1 MTVRPGPCAAD
12 LIDTPL
18 ESLVLERHLRETY
31 RDSPHPHE
39 RLKYAGMPLYLQD
52 LLWHSSHEYAH
63 SPDNIDRLLSS
74 LLTLPDVVFVSLNYD
89 TILDDRLDTFSK
101 MEHISDY
108 IVRVG
113 GRNWSLVKL
122 HGSVNWGQAVGRG
135 YDGMELQLPLELG
148 QAIVLRGV
156 VETIDAMRFTDP
168 LVNGRALQG
177 EVYFPALSVPIG
189 SDDELVC
196 PPGPCRFPSQP
207 ARPAIPRHRSPRHR
221 LQRQ

>member
-113 GRNWSLVKL
+113 G
-122 HGSVNWGQAVGRG
+122 ATGR
-135 YDGMELQLPLELG
+135 
-148 QAIVLRGV
+148 
-156 VETIDAMRFTDP
+156 
-168 LVNGRALQG
+168 
-177 EVYFPALSVPIG
+177 S
-189 SDDELVC
+189 
-196 PPGPCRFPSQP
+196 
-207 ARPAIPRHRSPRHR
+207 
-221 LQRQ
+221 